1 MPKRTT
7 LVLDDRVYEKLVKE
21 SLSRYGTA
29 RNISKVVN
37 DLVEQKGA
45 AEKKKDV
52 LKLIYSEKIA
62 RTSASEFEKF
72 RRKLS
77 ARLEH

>member
-7 LVLDDRVYEKLVKE
+7 LVLDDKVYERLVKE
-21 SLSRYGTA
+21 SLKRYGTA

-37 DLVEQKGA
+37 DMVEEKT
-45 AEKKKDV
+45 EKKEGIMN
-52 LKLIYSEKIA
+52 LIYSEKIA
-62 RTSASEFEKF
+62 RTSAREFEQF

-77 ARLEH
+77 NRFEH

>member
-7 LVLDDRVYEKLVKE
+7 LVLDDKVYEKLVRK
-21 SLSRYGTA
+21 SISSYGTA

-37 DLVEQKGA
+37 ELVEGSD
-45 AEKKKDV
+45 KKSDIR
-52 LKLIYSEKIA
+52 KLIYSEKLA
-62 RTSASEFEKF
+62 RTTAREFEQF

-77 ARLEH
+77 AKLET